1 MNKKTHIIA
10 LTNHKGGAGKTTS
23 TINLAAA
30 LGRAGVSVL
39 IVDLDPQANASLHVG
54 LKHPSQVDI
63 TSAEMLLSDIEKL
76 PMAIHPETT
85 LENVSLIYGGLQL
98 GDAEDRLRDAAPR
111 PNEELKSK
119 LAVLEGLYE
128 VILIDC
134 PPSLKLLTSNA
145 LAAATEI
152 IIPVESGS
160 QYGLYGMSSL
170 MHHTDKIRRINPD
183 MRILGALLWR
193 HDERQRMCQVIKNGA
208 IKEVGKLIPVEIST
222 SSKIARAAL
231 EKKSVHAVD
240 RTAKVSRE
248 YRKLALWLIDELAL
262 EGRKEKLDAIR
273 EEVRAEEGAAKND

>member
-1 MNKKTHIIA
+1 MAKTHIIA
-10 LTNHKGGAGKTTS
+10 LSNHKGGAGKTTS
-23 TINLAAA
+23 TVNIAAA

-39 IVDLDPQANASLHVG
+39 VIDLDPQANASLHIG
-54 LKHPSQVDI
+54 LKHPSQVEV
-63 TSAEMLLSDIEKL
+63 TSAEMLLLDIERL
-76 PMAIHPETT
+76 PQAIHTETT

-98 GDAEDRLRDAAPR
+98 GDAEDRLRDTAPR

-119 LAVLEGLYE
+119 LQLLDGLYE

-145 LAAATEI
+145 LAAATEV

-208 IKEVGKLIPVEIST
+208 LKEVGKLIPVAIST
-222 SSKIARAAL
+222 SSKIGRAAL
-231 EKKSVHAVD
+231 EKKSVHSVD

-248 YRKLALWLIDELAL
+248 YRELALWLIDELKL
-262 EGRKEKLDAIR
+262 EGTQEAMNA
-273 EEVRAEEGAAKND
+273 VRIEANSTKVTA